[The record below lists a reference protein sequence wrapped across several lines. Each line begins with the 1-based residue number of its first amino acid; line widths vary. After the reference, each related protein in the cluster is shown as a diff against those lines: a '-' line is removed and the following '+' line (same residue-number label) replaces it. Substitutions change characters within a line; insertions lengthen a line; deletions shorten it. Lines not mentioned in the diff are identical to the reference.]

1 LLSQIFLGA
10 ILKYLIFEVE
20 SLGGLLVLEDDL
32 LVVRN
37 DDAVMKGPDKAMKQM
52 LHVISV
58 ELLEKSISL
67 DQHVDSS
74 EYEGCQKYNG

>member
-1 LLSQIFLGA
+1 LLPQIFLGA

-20 SLGGLLVLEDDL
+20 SLGDLLVLEDDL

-52 LHVISV
+52 LHVLSV
-58 ELLEKSISL
+58 
-67 DQHVDSS
+67 
-74 EYEGCQKYNG
+74 